1 MTTPRGAD
9 GAPAPAPAAPPGA
22 VWAAQ
27 SERFSSNDTARSC
40 FLQFANVTGHWS
52 LSWPGN
58 VSHGRS
64 SSQEP
69 WREGT
74 GESGRALPQAPRPRE
89 PRLTPPRLE
98 MPAPGLQCRGP
109 STPVPAVSLSPEC
122 PRVRQAGWVTLP
134 PGPARPG
141 PGSQSR
147 TEQGTGQRGGT
158 RPRAAGAW
166 CLCPEV
172 MLAPTASRAG
182 AWRHQ
187 GRRALWDGVRG
198 TVIGPGPCC
207 GGTAHRDRQWHTW
220 GPGGRAAPA
229 ERATCGQDN

>member
-1 MTTPRGAD
+1 MGHPERAFLFKRHSEELLPAVCKHHGALEPVQAWKRFTRPLLQPGTLERGD
-9 GAPAPAPAAPPGA
+9 RR
-22 VWAAQ
+22 V
-27 SERFSSNDTARSC
+27 
-40 FLQFANVTGHWS
+40 
-52 LSWPGN
+52 
-58 VSHGRS
+58 
-64 SSQEP
+64 
-69 WREGT
+69 
-74 GESGRALPQAPRPRE
+74 RP
-89 PRLTPPRLE
+89 
-98 MPAPGLQCRGP
+98 CP
-109 STPVPAVSLSPEC
+109 STGPEARGTSAHSPTFGNASPWAPVQGTQHPVPAVSLSPEC

-147 TEQGTGQRGGT
+147 TEQRTGQRGGT

-187 GRRALWDGVRG
+187 GRRALWDGVWG

-207 GGTAHRDRQWHTW
+207 RGTAHRDRQWHTW

-229 ERATCGQDN
+229 KRATCGQDN